1 MDPKET
7 REQLV
12 RDAKSSLILDAAQRV
27 FAEKGYHE
35 TRLEDIAIQA
45 GFSKAALYNYYSDK
59 ESIFLNLVN
68 RDFDRLIE
76 VMEKTLVLEAPFMD
90 SIAKAMRAVLSF
102 FGDHFSIMLA
112 TSHFR
117 SVEKCTTEKN
127 YNYHEKLFC
136 QYKKNFTQVIEIF
149 IKNLKQAKRKGEV
162 RSELDERIVSG
173 YIISL
178 LRGVLTEW
186 RMQGKK
192 GDADAEISSIL
203 TFLRKGLDFHP
214 AH

>member
-1 MDPKET
+1 MDQKET

-90 SIAKAMRAVLSF
+90 SLASAMRAVLSF